1 MKRQILKHVALAF
14 AVVIALTGVMAMSA
28 LAQTQAV
35 TFADLEGQTVTAQ
48 FTYAQTVKLLEAGNR
63 VVNNENRQTM
73 TLAIAPGGHIAQEY
87 RIQVVAQN
95 GREVGAFNGK
105 IKAELNKPT
114 KWQHGEMVFVF
125 ENGSLVRLQAFKTG
139 GRKITVS
146 FKRAPAGLTCSVD
159 APFSKEA
166 GAGSAIDTTSQ
177 TNRQRIEILSAKTV
191 SSSCRVA
198 RTPA

>member
-1 MKRQILKHVALAF
+1 MMQRIFRNVIGGLAGAVALAGLLPVT
-14 AVVIALTGVMAMSA
+14 AV
-28 LAQTQAV
+28 AQAQPV
-35 TFADLEGQTVTAQ
+35 TFADLESHTVTAQ
-48 FTYAQTVKLLEAGNR
+48 FTYGQTVKLLEAGNR
-63 VVNNENRQTM
+63 VVNNESRQTM
-73 TLAIAPGGHIAQEY
+73 TLAIGPGDRIAQEY
-87 RIQVVAQN
+87 RIRVVAQN
-95 GREVGAFNGK
+95 GREVGAFTGK

-125 ENGSLVRLQAFKTG
+125 ENGSLIRLQTFKTG

-146 FKRAPAGLTCSVD
+146 FKRAPAGLTCCVD

-166 GAGSAIDTTSQ
+166 GASSAVDTTSQ

-198 RTPA
+198 KTPA

>member
-1 MKRQILKHVALAF
+1 MKQRTFRNVIGALA
-14 AVVIALTGVMAMSA
+14 VLIAPAGILAMPVP
-28 LAQTQAV
+28 AQAQAV

-48 FTYAQTVKLLEAGNR
+48 FTYGQTVKLLAAGNR
-63 VVNNENRQTM
+63 VVNNESRQTM
-73 TLAIAPGGHIAQEY
+73 TLAIGPGDRIAQEY
-87 RIQVVAQN
+87 RIRVVAQN
-95 GREVGAFNGK
+95 GREVGAFTGN
-105 IKAELNKPT
+105 IKAEPNKPT

-125 ENGSLVRLQAFKTG
+125 ENGSLVRLQTFKTG

-177 TNRQRIEILSAKTV
+177 TTKQRIEILTAKTV

-198 RTPA
+198 KTPA